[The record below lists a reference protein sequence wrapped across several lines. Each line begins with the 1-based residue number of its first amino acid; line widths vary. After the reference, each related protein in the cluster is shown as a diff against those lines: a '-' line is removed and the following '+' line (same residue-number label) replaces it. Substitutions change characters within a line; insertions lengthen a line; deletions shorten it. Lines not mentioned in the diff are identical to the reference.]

1 MNMFAQTIVTVN
13 FPTFDNARKVAQ
25 KELESEYVC
34 PNNCYSQFTE
44 DEMYSNRLQMAE
56 LGEPKHHMHKCQHP
70 ASNVCQTLNCY
81 FSKFSFVH
89 ELVLRNISWQ

>member
-44 DEMYSNRLQMAE
+44 DEMYSIRLQMAE
-56 LGEPKHHMHKCQHP
+56 LGEPKHRMHKCQHP
-70 ASNVCQTLNCY
+70 ASNVCQ
-81 FSKFSFVH
+81 SF
-89 ELVLRNISWQ
+89 ELLFLKVLFCT